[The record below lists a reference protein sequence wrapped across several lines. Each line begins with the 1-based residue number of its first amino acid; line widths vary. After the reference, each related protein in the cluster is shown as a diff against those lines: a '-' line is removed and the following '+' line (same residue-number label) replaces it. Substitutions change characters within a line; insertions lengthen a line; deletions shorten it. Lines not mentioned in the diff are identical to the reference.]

1 MTKSTGKRILYIIL
15 TVVVGLSG
23 YFAGVLNERTGTN
36 AGSFVNEALKIKKL
50 SELIDKNYYFQ
61 DNIDKEEAFTRAM
74 SGYVNQLG
82 DPFSS
87 YVAGEDFQ
95 SFTEEIEGN
104 YVGIGVEIT
113 VDENNFITVINSFDG
128 SAAQNAGIKTGDRI
142 IKVFG
147 EVVTGDELND
157 AVNKIRGLPGETVEL
172 EILTEEGETKPV
184 TLTRTEVSVETVRVK
199 MLTDSIGYVRISSFD
214 IGTDKE
220 FFEKIKFFDFDK
232 LKGLVVD
239 LRSNSGGTL
248 DSTVAIADYFM
259 PEGTIVSVKYTDGS
273 EYHETSDGKNQ
284 VTVPICVLIN
294 EGTASAAEL
303 LAGGLRDNNDAVLIG
318 KNSFGKGVVG
328 QSFSI
333 DSESMVLLTVG
344 EYFLPAGDNIHKIG
358 LQPDIEVD
366 IENQNTSIYLLPQT
380 EDTQLQRAIEELQK

>member
-1 MTKSTGKRILYIIL
+1 M
-15 TVVVGLSG
+15 
-23 YFAGVLNERTGTN
+23 
-36 AGSFVNEALKIKKL
+36 
-50 SELIDKNYYFQ
+50 
-61 DNIDKEEAFTRAM
+61 
-74 SGYVNQLG
+74 
-82 DPFSS
+82 
-87 YVAGEDFQ
+87 
-95 SFTEEIEGN
+95 
-104 YVGIGVEIT
+104 
-113 VDENNFITVINSFDG
+113 
-128 SAAQNAGIKTGDRI
+128 
-142 IKVFG
+142 
-147 EVVTGDELND
+147 
-157 AVNKIRGLPGETVEL
+157 
-172 EILTEEGETKPV
+172 
-184 TLTRTEVSVETVRVK
+184 
-199 MLTDSIGYVRISSFD
+199 
-214 IGTDKE
+214 
-220 FFEKIKFFDFDK
+220 
-232 LKGLVVD
+232 D

-344 EYFLPAGDNIHKIG
+344 EYFLPAGDNIHEIG